1 MVVVDTSILVE
12 SLRLGTYS
20 PVLLDLSDRLT
31 SRDIIISAIAIQEL
45 YVGDSTRNPKVIK
58 AIDNLVR
65 AFTVLDF
72 TEDHA
77 KLAGSLMLQARQMG
91 RTVTFADASLAGVA
105 ISLNAELATL
115 NSKHFAGLPGLKLY
129 DISKHKRQQG

>member
-1 MVVVDTSILVE
+1 MVVVDTSILIE

-20 PVLLDLSDRLT
+20 PVLLDISDKLT
-31 SRDIIISAIAIQEL
+31 SRDIIIPTIAIQEL
-45 YVGDSTRNPKVIK
+45 YVGESTRNPKIIK
-58 AIDNLVR
+58 AINNLVH
-65 AFTVLDF
+65 AFTILDF

-91 RTVTFADASLAGVA
+91 RVVTFADASLAGVA

-115 NSKHFAGLPGLKLY
+115 NTKHFADLPGLKLY
-129 DISKHKRQQG
+129 DISKHKKQLG